1 MLMASSFLDIAIF
14 FFEDYVQTP
23 LTSHCQA
30 RAALKLQLWEV
41 GTVGGRLAEHRCRGL
56 AQNQSDRNVWN
67 SKLEFCGSTS
77 RKLVMFLVFLFL
89 FIVSFG

>member
-1 MLMASSFLDIAIF
+1 MIQLEISDFKIIDEDLKIDGILFLGHRHIL

-41 GTVGGRLAEHRCRGL
+41 GTVGRGKGRA
-56 AQNQSDRNVWN
+56 
-67 SKLEFCGSTS
+67 
-77 RKLVMFLVFLFL
+77 
-89 FIVSFG
+89 